1 MNLKSA
7 LFDAESGAW
16 LSDLGVRLGISA
28 LWSTYGA
35 SPEALAP
42 LSLILANAQCRAM
55 GHGLVSAGAAVRD
68 QNRTILEDP

>member
-42 LSLILANAQCRAM
+42 SVQI
-55 GHGLVSAGAAVRD
+55 GHH
-68 QNRTILEDP
+68 